1 MLFAARPLSFQMLS
15 LIEAQAQFFQQGN
28 QSLSELDE
36 YRRQLNEEVIACFA
50 LLQLYV
56 GRRGAEFMGTRS

>member
-1 MLFAARPLSFQMLS
+1 MLFATRLLSFQMLS

-36 YRRQLNEEVIACFA
+36 YRRQLNEEVIACFP
-50 LLQLYV
+50 LLHVYV
-56 GRRGAEFMGTRS
+56 GRRGVEFMGTLS